1 MLSRCLLSVLLT
13 VIVSVLTACSG
24 TTPPPS
30 PKEVTVK
37 VAVSEY
43 KFELEPPL
51 KEFSVGTTYHLIV
64 ANRGKFPHE
73 WMVLPQGEDESK
85 ALASINA
92 DDLKPDVSV
101 SRDVTFKHAG
111 NFEFAC
117 HVDGHYDPPNNMW
130 YRFTVK

>member
-1 MLSRCLLSVLLT
+1 MSSRFLFGVLLAILVAT
-13 VIVSVLTACSG
+13 LTACN
-24 TTPPPS
+24 PPTLS
-30 PKEVTVK
+30 VVTVK
-37 VAVSEY
+37 VLASEY
-43 KFELEPPL
+43 KFELDPPL
-51 KEFSVGTTYHLIV
+51 KEFSVGTTYHFIV
-64 ANRGKFPHE
+64 ANRGKFRHE
-73 WMVLPQGEDESK
+73 WMILPQDEMDHSK